1 MQGPLR
7 EDLTSISTISSAA
20 GSPQEPVNARIYH
33 ENALSA
39 SRDAVEMHM
48 DVSQKQFYARI
59 YRKNATCRERDKFV
73 RACAIEIICRNAHGH
88 ITKAIACGNL
98 QEKIRKNAGA
108 QDHENPA
115 AQTLCDPQQSKCTWI
130 SHEATF
136 MREFTAKK
144 AGTRERT
151 LT

>member
-1 MQGPLR
+1 MAPARSSCKDHLERISPEFTMKTQQAKSLR
-7 EDLTSISTISSAA
+7 TPRRT
-20 GSPQEPVNARIYH
+20 
-33 ENALSA
+33 LSA

-73 RACAIEIICRNAHGH
+73 RACAIEIICRSAHGH
-88 ITKAIACGNL
+88 ITKAIARGNL

-130 SHEATF
+130 SREATF
-136 MREFTAKK
+136 M
-144 AGTRERT
+144 
-151 LT
+151 